1 VWVYL
6 KPQSTNLGQLK
17 SKELIFFCN
26 TPMGMC
32 TQLALLVSNIFHTTT
47 HNIMQYLRV
56 EIINAKIL
64 NAYFKFVYN
73 FVINFANEK
82 VNCKVQL
89 SSAFWKHIISMNIL
103 S

>member
-1 VWVYL
+1 VWVHL

-17 SKELIFFCN
+17 SKELNFFCN

-47 HNIMQYLRV
+47 HNIMQYLRD

-64 NAYFKFVYN
+64 NVYFKFVYN
-73 FVINFANEK
+73 FGIILQMKKSIAQ
-82 VNCKVQL
+82 VQL
-89 SSAFWKHIISMNIL
+89 SSAF
-103 S
+103 